1 MSEDQILQLVNQSL
15 QTPKG
20 KSLLGGELDIA
31 GISSRLGE
39 LQSKYNIS
47 LEALENTEIK
57 DVNFSLGNNL
67 TREERRERRQ
77 NRKSTA
83 LDRLKQ
89 RLEEQNLD
97 PELSSKK
104 ILAEVQLLKEK
115 LKSQI
120 PRFETFTLTGRLFDQ
135 NTGNVL
141 KGVRVQPGVS
151 PQQFGA
157 KIDQP
162 KLSGNESTQE
172 LISNNISIP
181 NPKDLIYTPVPG
193 LIENGPVTTDSQG
206 NFSIKMRIPV
216 IPATQ
221 KVPLNIA
228 LLYTKGGFIPNTSP
242 IVNGDRTVKTSLP
255 ASSLLNISEASEK
268 LSQEFADKIDL
279 AQSAVGAIS
288 MNIFDRIISAR
299 KFSIAKVVDAIKT
312 KLIPLAIGMLVT
324 FGISKLSQAN
334 RKTCPTPAALNNVLQ
349 TRNRAVRQL
358 NQMYATIATNTILA
372 AVFLSLS
379 QALKGVRL
387 AMDAIPAPQA
397 VGVFPAKDFG
407 GLIFAQPYS
416 FTAKL
421 QHIND
426 ELEKLEERYEGMN
439 RSTLT
444 SLIFLIAG
452 SVTVILLLQGIDKL
466 IQECAEEQGAT
477 DLQLEAIN
485 AELLAIAEE
494 EEEDGNPVIK
504 SLNGFVFS
512 VETDN
517 QNQVGTLKRRFAVAK
532 DSRGTTLL
540 KGESSFSSSD
550 QILIDELVFYIQ
562 QNDLKAN

>member
-1 MSEDQILQLVNQSL
+1 MSEDQILELVNQSL
-15 QTPKG
+15 KTPKG
-20 KSLLGGELDIA
+20 KSLLGGDLDLA
-31 GISSRLGE
+31 GISSRIEE
-39 LQSKYNIS
+39 LQTKYSINLDNLKNVNID
-47 LEALENTEIK
+47 
-57 DVNFSLGNNL
+57 DVNFSIGSNL
-67 TREERRERRQ
+67 TREERRKKRQ
-77 NRKSTA
+77 GKQQTA
-83 LDRLKQ
+83 LERLQ
-89 RLEEQNLD
+89 ERLTEQNLD
-97 PELSSKK
+97 PKLASQK
-104 ILAEVQLLKEK
+104 IIAEIQLLKNK

-120 PRFETFTLTGRLFDQ
+120 PRFEEFTISGRIFDQ

-141 KGVRVQPGVS
+141 QGVRIQPGIS

-157 KIDQP
+157 KIEQP
-162 KLSGNESTQE
+162 KLNGNEEAQQ
-172 LISNNISIP
+172 LISNKFDLPDP
-181 NPKDLIYTPVPG
+181 NDLIYTPIPG
-193 LIENGPVTTDSQG
+193 LIKNGPVITDSQG
-206 NFSIKMRIPV
+206 NFSIKMKIPV

-228 LLYTKGGFIPNTSP
+228 LLYTKGGFLPNSSP
-242 IVNGDRTVKTSLP
+242 IVKGDRTVKTSLS
-255 ASSLLNISEASEK
+255 ASSLLNITEASEK
-268 LSQEFADKIDL
+268 LSQEFTDKIDL

-312 KLIPLAIGMLVT
+312 KLIPLAIGMLVA
-324 FGISKLSQAN
+324 FGISKLSQSN
-334 RKTCPTPAALNNVLQ
+334 RKTCPTPASLNNVLQ
-349 TRNRAVRQL
+349 QRNRTVRQL
-358 NQMYATIATNTILA
+358 NQIYLTITSNTILA
-372 AVFLSLS
+372 VVFLSLS
-379 QALKGVRL
+379 KALKGVRL

-397 VGVFPAKDFG
+397 VGIFPAKDFG

-452 SVTVILLLQGIDKL
+452 TVTVILLLQGVDKL

-494 EEEDGNPVIK
+494 EKEDGNPIINN
-504 SLNGFVFS
+504 LNGFIFS

-517 QNQVGTLKRRFAVAK
+517 KNPVGTLKRRFAVAK
-532 DSRGTTLL
+532 NKQGVTLL
-540 KGESSFSSSD
+540 KGEPSFSSSD

-562 QNDLKAN
+562 QNDLKAF